1 MSNSEH
7 DAQER
12 ERQYQ
17 IDAITYRYAEEHRA
31 GREPRVEEYAARYPQ
46 YAAELTEFALYF
58 PAVGADLP
66 TAEAAPDPTLS
77 PAAAA
82 VLARI
87 HTEHAAPVPA
97 EVPATDGL
105 VAQAARVGLAPR
117 ALAEAVRLSTEL
129 LARLEAHSIDAAT
142 IPPHPRAAARQRAEG
157 GPRGGGGLPERSGRG
172 RSWRVLLRRP
182 GASARRATALPGGRP
197 GERACSRS
205 QARMGRDRGRGGER
219 ISIMRT
225 RRTQRIRR

>member
-31 GREPRVEEYAARYPQ
+31 RREPRVEEYAARYPQ
-46 YAAELTEFALYF
+46 YSAELTEFALYF

-117 ALAEAVRLSTEL
+117 A
-129 LARLEAHSIDAAT
+129 
-142 IPPHPRAAARQRAEG
+142 
-157 GPRGGGGLPERSGRG
+157 GGGGPVEH
-172 RSWRVLLRRP
+172 
-182 GASARRATALPGGRP
+182 GASGATGGPLDRRRDNPPAPSCGGSPAR
-197 GERACSRS
+197 
-205 QARMGRDRGRGGER
+205 
-219 ISIMRT
+219 
-225 RRTQRIRR
+225 